1 MKKDGKTFGVRDLNR
16 EQMTQLK
23 RYYWNDKRIREGK
36 KVTFADFEIIDDLV
50 TDEEIYQA
58 YKNLSFTEDDFIH
71 W

>member
-36 KVTFADFEIIDDLV
+36 KVTFADFEIIDELV

-58 YKNLSFTEDDFIH
+58 YKSLSFTEDDFIH